1 MRTETAP
8 VMTESGPSE
17 DRVRP
22 QGGQINA
29 PERSEAGPV
38 RKESDPTQDIFRP
51 SEDRIMPSK
60 D

>member
-1 MRTETAP
+1 
-8 VMTESGPSE
+8 MTESGPSE